1 MDVVR
6 SRFDSELQKVSEQV
20 REERGLKERLFR
32 EKDALNAEKFAV
44 EQKFKD
50 LQVDLDLQTDKVRRL
65 DEDILEM
72 TSSRPGSDQESTT
85 LRRQKQDLERRVQE
99 QEEELDEQAA
109 TIQQLE
115 AVRCQTLSLLRNDA
129 RLVFVIAGETAARD
143 GLGEHAQEA
152 RAGAGGEGVG
162 GGGNEERVAE
172 ETQVARGAA
181 GGGIQREADDTASQ
195 TRVGAQAERAAG
207 RGAGRQHRCA
217 RFLFVFCMYMYM

>member
-1 MDVVR
+1 M
-6 SRFDSELQKVSEQV
+6 

-44 EQKFKD
+44 EQKYKD

-65 DEDILEM
+65 DEDLLEM

-115 AVRCQTLSLLRNDA
+115 AVRCKSRSPYKRSLCLFLRLQA
-129 RLVFVIAGETAARD
+129 KLRLEMASENTRKK
-143 GLGEHAQEA
+143 HAQELEEKELEVEETRSASQKKLKSLEAQLEEEYSEKQTTLRAKRELERKLSELQDAVPVANTGA
-152 RAGAGGEGVG
+152 RALFSS
-162 GGGNEERVAE
+162 
-172 ETQVARGAA
+172 
-181 GGGIQREADDTASQ
+181 I
-195 TRVGAQAERAAG
+195 
-207 RGAGRQHRCA
+207 C
-217 RFLFVFCMYMYM
+217 RFLFVFCI